1 MPFNGTEGSAIDIT
15 TAADYT
21 ANYRLEY
28 PGSVQ
33 AIFMGKDILNAILAQ
48 EGCMGIRV
56 YLGKT
61 TAGSS
66 DFEMVFVGAD
76 ANENDMIVGGIVAD
90 TGKKCPPYCGNMNSL
105 NS

>member
-1 MPFNGTEGSAIDIT
+1 MPFNGTEGSEIDIT

-61 TAGSS
+61 AAGSP
-66 DFEMVFVGAD
+66 DLELVFVGAD

-90 TGKKCPPYCGNMNSL
+90 NGDKCPPFCGNMNSL

>member
-33 AIFMGKDILNAILAQ
+33 AIFMGKDILNSILAQ

-61 TAGSS
+61 AAGSS
-66 DFEMVFVGAD
+66 DFELVFVGAD

-90 TGKKCPPYCGNMNSL
+90 NGSRCPPACSSMNSL